1 MEQIRCLKPEEI
13 EIRVQQ
19 CSEKGTSFLLYKNA
33 RVDQKILDEVFT
45 PFGWQR
51 QHIVLK
57 DVIYCSIG
65 IWDKEKQQWIWK
77 TDAGAESYSDKEK
90 GEASDSFKRA
100 CVNWD
105 IGRELYSSPFIWIS
119 AELVPT
125 ENRNG
130 KWQVKGY
137 PDLCVSDIEYNSNK
151 DITELT
157 IKSKGKTV
165 FTYPKRSLKEDLED
179 TRPVAQPTITKEQP
193 TVTNIS
199 ITEEFKKLIAIYGIA
214 TVSQTAKE
222 LGISSKTATIEDV
235 EKLKSS
241 LEKCGV

>member
-1 MEQIRCLKPEEI
+1 MEQIRTLKPDEI

-33 RVDQKILDEVFT
+33 RVDQKLLDEVFT

-57 DVIYCSIG
+57 DVIYCSVG
-65 IWDKEKQQWIWK
+65 VWDKEKQQWIWK

-119 AELVPT
+119 STVLPT
-125 ENRNG
+125 EEKKG
-130 KWQVKGY
+130 KYQLKGY
-137 PDLCVSDIEYNSNK
+137 PNLYVSNIEYNKNK
-151 DITELT
+151 DIVGLS
-157 IKSKGKTV
+157 IKSKDKIV
-165 FTYPKRSLKEDLED
+165 FMYPQGSFKDIIEDEGVKITPATQDKD
-179 TRPVAQPTITKEQP
+179 TI
-193 TVTNIS
+193 I
-199 ITEEFKKLIAIYGIA
+199 EFKKLVVLYGA
-214 TVSQTAKE
+214 SKVSQIAKQ
-222 LGISSKTATIEDV
+222 LGISSQTATMEDV
-235 EKLKSS
+235 NKVKSS
-241 LEKCGV
+241 LEKLE